1 VTTESGAAGY
11 ADLPLEQADPVLS
24 GLIKRE
30 LLRQQHGI
38 ELIASENFT
47 PLSVLQAVG
56 TVLTNKY
63 AEGYPGRRYYGGC
76 EVVDEIE
83 SLAVERACALY
94 GAEYANV
101 QPHSG
106 STANQAVY
114 WTSLK
119 SGDPVLAM
127 SLAHGGHL
135 THGHAV
141 NFSGMSYTFHHYGVQ
156 PETGLIDMGEVAAQ
170 ARAHRPKMIVAGAS
184 AYPRTLDFA
193 AFRVIADEV
202 GAELLVDMAHIAGL
216 IAAGAHPSPFPHAQ
230 WVTTT
235 THKTL
240 AGPRG
245 GTCFC
250 RAADGPRLDKAVF
263 PGLQGG
269 PLEHVI
275 AGKAVCFLLAGTD
288 EFRERQ
294 HRTVLN
300 AQTLAGVLLE
310 GGLKL
315 VSGGTDNHLMLVDFR
330 GTEMTGKRAQELL
343 GRIGI
348 TANKNS
354 VPGDERPPAIT
365 SGLRLGT
372 PAMTTRGF
380 GPAEM
385 TEVGRLI
392 LEVLSGGD
400 PTDAELARLR
410 KRSRELTAGFP
421 LYESLNR

>member
-1 VTTESGAAGY
+1 MSTDSGAAGY
-11 ADLPLEQADPVLS
+11 ADLSLEEADPVLS
-24 GLIKRE
+24 ALIKKE
-30 LLRQQHGI
+30 LARQQHNI

-47 PLSVLQAVG
+47 PVPVLQAVG

-63 AEGYPGRRYYGGC
+63 AEGYPGKRYYGGC
-76 EVVDEIE
+76 DVVDEVE
-83 SLAVERACALY
+83 SLAIQRACALY
-94 GAEYANV
+94 GAEHANV

-114 WTSLK
+114 WAMLEA
-119 SGDPVLAM
+119 GDVVLAM

-141 NFSGMSYTFHHYGVQ
+141 NFSGRSYTFCHYGVQ
-156 PETGLIDMGEVAAQ
+156 RETGLIDMDEVRSQAQ
-170 ARAHRPKMIVAGAS
+170 KYRPRLIVAGAS

-193 AFRVIADEV
+193 VFRAIADEV
-202 GAELLVDMAHIAGL
+202 GAELMVDMAHIAGL
-216 IAAGAHPSPFPHAQ
+216 VAGGAHPSPLPHAQ

-269 PLEHVI
+269 PLQHVI
-275 AGKAVCFLLAGTD
+275 AGKAVCFLLAGTA
-288 EFRERQ
+288 EFRVRQ
-294 HRTVLN
+294 HRTVEN
-300 AQTLAGVLLE
+300 ARVLAEVLLD

-315 VSGGTDNHLMLVDFR
+315 VSGGTDNHLMLVDFS
-330 GTEMTGKRAQELL
+330 GTEMTGKRAQEILD
-343 GRIGI
+343 RIGI

-354 VPGDERPPAIT
+354 VPYDERPPTIT
-365 SGLRLGT
+365 SGIRLGS

-380 GPAEM
+380 GTEEM
-385 TEVGRLI
+385 KEVGRIIVEALT
-392 LEVLSGGD
+392 GD
-400 PTDAELARLR
+400 PDGAALDCLLA
-410 KRSRELTAGFP
+410 RSRELTAAFP
-421 LYESLNR
+421 LYSSLTF